1 MLTIVGNFRLLGL
14 LTERSV
20 VLVYYCRVMAI
31 VELWKILKL
40 LFAKVFFE
48 IIFAENDVIYHNFE
62 FKCWSCCCI
71 AVLAFHR

>member
-20 VLVYYCRVMAI
+20 VLVYYCYFMAI
-31 VELWKILKL
+31 VELWIILKL

-48 IIFAENDVIYHNFE
+48 IIFAE
-62 FKCWSCCCI
+62 KM
-71 AVLAFHR
+71 